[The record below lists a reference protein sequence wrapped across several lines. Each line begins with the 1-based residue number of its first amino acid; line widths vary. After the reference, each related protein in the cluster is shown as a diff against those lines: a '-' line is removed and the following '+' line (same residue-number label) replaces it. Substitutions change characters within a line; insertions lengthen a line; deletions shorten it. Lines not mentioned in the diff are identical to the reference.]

1 MGRFA
6 RAVNEEW
13 LMTEGIGAAAE
24 WRGPAGLTFAEWGLL
39 LVLAAVQI
47 THIVDFMILM
57 PLGPRLMHGLH
68 ISPGQFG
75 LMVSAYGFSASL
87 AGLAAAWCIDR
98 FDRKTALLLL
108 YAGFTLGT
116 LLCALATSYPLLL
129 AARTVAGAFGGVSA
143 SCVLAIVGDAFPDSR
158 RGTAMGVIMSAFS
171 LASIAGVPAGIYL
184 ANALDSWQ
192 APFAVL
198 AGLSAAVLVGAW
210 FLLPRLRGHLDAVH
224 HLQRASTWAVL
235 SHPNHVRAYVLMVSL
250 VLSTFCIAPY
260 LATYL
265 VANVGRA
272 ESELAYV
279 YLCGGAATLF
289 TTTPVGWL
297 SDRLGKR
304 PVFRFFAL
312 FTVVP
317 ILLTTNLPRVPL
329 VVALAVT
336 TLFMI
341 TSSARMVPAMAL
353 ITGCAV
359 PRYRGSFLSVN
370 SSVQQMAM
378 GLASLI
384 GGGLLSTGAGGEL
397 IGFPWVGAVSV
408 AGTLLSVYLIGHL
421 RRPGPEALAAVD
433 PVEGPRPAGLP
444 LPQSAHVAARDGVRT
459 GH

>member
-1 MGRFA
+1 MVRP
-6 RAVNEEW
+6 AVNEEW
-13 LMTEGIGAAAE
+13 LMTEGRGAAAEE

-39 LVLAAVQI
+39 LVLAAVQV

-57 PLGPRLMHGLH
+57 PLGPRLMHDLR

-87 AGLAAAWCIDR
+87 AGLAAAWFIDR

-116 LLCALATSYPLLL
+116 LLCALAPSYPLLL
-129 AARTVAGAFGGVSA
+129 AARTVAGGFGGVSA
-143 SCVLAIVGDAFPDSR
+143 SCVLAIVGDAFPDAR
-158 RGTAMGVIMSAFS
+158 RGRAMGVIMSAFS
-171 LASIAGVPAGIYL
+171 LASIAGVPSGIFL

-198 AGLSAAVLVGAW
+198 AGTSAAVLVLVR
-210 FLLPRLRGHLDAVH
+210 FLLPPLRGHLDAVH
-224 HLQRASTWAVL
+224 QVRRASTWEVL
-235 SHPNHVRAYVLMVSL
+235 AHPNHVRAYVLMVSL

-260 LATYL
+260 FATYL
-265 VANVGRA
+265 VGNVGRA
-272 ESELAYV
+272 ESDLAYV

-317 ILLTTNLPRVPL
+317 ILLLTNLPPVSL
-329 VVALAVT
+329 LTALAVT

-384 GGGLLSTGAGGEL
+384 GGALLGTASSGEL
-397 IGFPWVGAVSV
+397 TGFPRVGAVSV
-408 AGTLLSVYLIGHL
+408 AGTLLSVYLIGRL

-433 PVEGPRPAGLP
+433 PVEGPRPAGLS
-444 LPQSAHVAARDGVRT
+444 LPPSAHVTSRDGVHT

>member
-1 MGRFA
+1 MPDGRD
-6 RAVNEEW
+6 
-13 LMTEGIGAAAE
+13 AAAGE
-24 WRGPAGLTFAEWGLL
+24 KLGLREESRGPAGLLTLSEWCLL

-47 THIVDFMILM
+47 THIVDFMVLM
-57 PLGPRLMHGLH
+57 PLGPRLMGELH

-75 LMVSAYGFSASL
+75 LMVAVYGFSASL

-98 FDRKTALLLL
+98 FDRKTALLGL

-116 LLCALATSYPLLL
+116 LLCALAPNYPLLL
-129 AARTVAGAFGGVSA
+129 AARAVAGGFGGVSA

-171 LASIAGVPAGIYL
+171 LASIFGVPAGVFL
-184 ANALDSWQ
+184 AARLDSWQ

-198 AGLSAAVLVGAW
+198 AGAGVAVLALAW
-210 FLLPRLRGHLDAVH
+210 FVLPPLRGHLDAVH
-224 HLQRASTWAVL
+224 HVERASTWAVL
-235 SHPNHVRAYVLMVSL
+235 TDSSHVRAYVLMVSL
-250 VLSTFCIAPY
+250 VLSTFCVVPY

-265 VANVGRA
+265 VANVGRP
-272 ESELAYV
+272 EGDLVYV
-279 YLCGGAATLF
+279 YLCGGVATLF

-312 FTVVP
+312 LTLLP
-317 ILLTTNLPRVPL
+317 ILLLTNLPSVSL
-329 VVALAVT
+329 LTALAVT
-336 TLFMI
+336 TLLMI

-384 GGGLLSTGAGGEL
+384 GGALLGKAAGGEL
-397 IGFPWVGAVSV
+397 TGFPLVGAVSV

-421 RRPGPEALAAVD
+421 RRPAAEALAAVD

-444 LPQSAHVAARDGVRT
+444 LPSSAHIAARDGVHT
-459 GH
+459 GR